1 MTSVTIFQNQHQQY
15 IGFACQGHAGYA
27 DQGEDIVC
35 AGISALVIT
44 VINALDAYT
53 DEQFTTRTNEE
64 TGLISVRFRESVG
77 HDAQLLIKT
86 LVLGLEGIQSTYGN
100 DYISLTF
107 KEV

>member
-15 IGFACQGHAGYA
+15 IGFVCQGHAGYA